1 MKQIGTAICLATFCV
16 VSAAAQTSRTETK
29 TTTKTSIKDGK
40 EVTLTGC
47 VASAGDGYV
56 LTNVAD
62 KKGARHSYVL
72 VSDDANLGN
81 HVGHLVQVHGRV
93 TDRGDAKVQIEEKT
107 ETKVENGDD
116 KTTRRKAE
124 VQGDDLPGP
133 ALLGVSS
140 IQMLAAACR

>member
-1 MKQIGTAICLATFCV
+1 MKQISTAICLAMFCA
-16 VSAAAQTSRTETK
+16 VSAMAQTSRTETK

-47 VASAGDGYV
+47 VSSAGERYM

-62 KKGARHSYVL
+62 KKGALHSYVL
-72 VSDDANLGN
+72 VSDDANLAS
-81 HVGHLVQVHGRV
+81 HVGQLVQIRGRV

-107 ETKVENGDD
+107 ETKVEHGDD
-116 KTTRRKAE
+116 KTTHRKAE
-124 VQGDDLPGP
+124 VEGDDLPGP

-140 IQMLAAACR
+140 IKMIAGACR